1 MYHIRPLVAL
11 QPSYYLAGRTHISM
25 VLPNTANR
33 VKLYLKPPETIQE
46 PRQFK
51 LGDLVW
57 VRDFRP
63 NARQKWAQ
71 GTVLVPVGTLQYN
84 VSIEDMLNTR
94 RYMLINYLNEY
105 HKQQR
110 V

>member
-1 MYHIRPLVAL
+1 
-11 QPSYYLAGRTHISM
+11 M
-25 VLPNTANR
+25 VLPNTADR
-33 VKLYLKPPETIQE
+33 VKLYLKPPGTIQE

-51 LGDLVW
+51 SGDLVW

-105 HKQQR
+105 YKQQR